1 MPTVTNHTPE
11 SDATLFTRIVSNG
24 KTPLPADVARYFLDL
39 HISERD
45 KARMHDLVVRNQ
57 EGDLSE
63 AEKEELLSF
72 GRVGDMLAIL
82 KSRARK
88 ALGVKLTNRPV
99 S

>member
-1 MPTVTNHTPE
+1 MSTITNHTQE
-11 SDATLFTRIVSNG
+11 GDATLFTRIISNG

-39 HISERD
+39 HFSERD

-88 ALGVKLTNRPV
+88 TLGVKLTDR
-99 S
+99 STS